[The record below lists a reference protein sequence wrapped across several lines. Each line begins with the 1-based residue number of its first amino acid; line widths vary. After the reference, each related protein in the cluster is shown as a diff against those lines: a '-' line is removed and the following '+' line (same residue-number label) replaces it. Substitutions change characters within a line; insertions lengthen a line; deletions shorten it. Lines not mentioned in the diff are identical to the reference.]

1 MKSLYISGFGKPTTA
16 PELIESDAPE
26 PGPGQV
32 LVAMEAAPINPS
44 DLLLIR
50 GLYGHRPSLPA
61 ALGTEGVGRI
71 VAVGQG
77 IDPARI
83 GKRVLIIPTLK
94 HATWQDQ
101 IAIDE
106 ADAFEVD
113 ADADPLQLA
122 MLGVNPMTADVLLRR
137 FVDLQPGDW

>member
-16 PELIESDAPE
+16 PELIESDAPN
-26 PGPGQV
+26 PGPGQL

-50 GLYGHRPSLPA
+50 GFYGHRPQLPA
-61 ALGTEGVGRI
+61 ALGTEGVGRV
-71 VAVGQG
+71 VATGGGV
-77 IDPARI
+77 DPVRV

-101 IAIDE
+101 VVIDDQDAI
-106 ADAFEVD
+106 EVD
-113 ADADPLQLA
+113 
-122 MLGVNPMTADVLLRR
+122 
-137 FVDLQPGDW
+137 